1 MRAELTTLES
11 RIGYSFSEAE
21 LLRRALTH
29 SSLANEARGA
39 TGSPLNDNEQ
49 LEFLGKYWNSL
60 MQNDMETFSTLVGQ
74 NCIVHYPGNHFLS
87 GDHVGHAAIV
97 ELYKKLYKLGLEQGT
112 FIGELHDAVTSDD
125 HACALV
131 KYRIVVGKGMEI
143 PGEAIGVFH
152 IENGQMVEYWL
163 LERDQKMIND
173 IFAMF
178 GKASLKPGSTQK
190 DLAIGALTHPAALAR
205 TVRRVIRAKRGAN
218 TKML

>member
-1 MRAELTTLES
+1 VTSPTTS
-11 RIGYSFSEAE
+11 TSEA
-21 LLRRALTH
+21 RKQ
-29 SSLANEARGA
+29 
-39 TGSPLNDNEQ
+39 EQ

-60 MQNDMETFSTLVGQ
+60 MSNDMETFASIVGEH
-74 NCIVHYPGNHFLS
+74 CVVHYPGNHFLS
-87 GDHVGHAAIV
+87 GDHVGRAAIL

-112 FIGELHDAVTSDD
+112 FIGELHDALTSDD

-173 IFAMF
+173 IMRIS
-178 GKASLKPGSTQK
+178 GKAALAGGSNAQM
-190 DLAIGALTHPAALAR
+190 AFGALKQPLALAR
-205 TVRRVIRAKRGAN
+205 TMRRVMRVKRGN
-218 TKML
+218 TQKML

>member
-1 MRAELTTLES
+1 MAAITQSHIE
-11 RIGYSFSEAE
+11 
-21 LLRRALTH
+21 
-29 SSLANEARGA
+29 
-39 TGSPLNDNEQ
+39 EQ
-49 LEFLGKYWNSL
+49 QEFLGKYWRSL
-60 MQNDMETFSTLVGQ
+60 MEGPDWETFESIVGE

-87 GDHVGHAAIV
+87 GDHVGRTAIV
-97 ELYKKLYKLGLEQGT
+97 QLYSNLYKLGIEQGT

-173 IFAMF
+173 IVKMS
-178 GKASLKPGSTQK
+178 GKASLAGGSNAQMA
-190 DLAIGALTHPAALAR
+190 LGALKQPAPLAR
-205 TVRRVIRAKRGAN
+205 TIRRVIRIKRGNAK
-218 TKML
+218 KML